1 MRAHSLVA
9 IGGTFD
15 HLHLGHE
22 SLIAKAFQYGDS
34 VIIGITSD
42 EFAKKSNKSGIQS
55 FKERSEALR
64 KFLAGKKLLERSSIV
79 PLNDPYGSL
88 IQEPRIGAVIVTDET
103 LPRAEEANKI
113 RSDKGLNRARIYVIQ
128 VINAKDGGSISS
140 TRIRNKEID
149 EKGNLISS

>member
-1 MRAHSLVA
+1 MRPHSLVV

-22 SLIAKAFQYGDS
+22 SLILNAFQYGDS

-55 FKERSEALR
+55 FKQRSEALR
-64 KFLAGKKLLERSSIV
+64 KLLARKKLLERSSIV
-79 PLNDPYGSL
+79 PLNNPYGPL
-88 IQEPRIGAVIVTDET
+88 TQEPRVGAVIVTDET

-113 RSDKGLNRARIYVIQ
+113 RSDKGLNRVRIYVIQ
-128 VINAKDGGSISS
+128 FISAKDGGSISS

>member
-1 MRAHSLVA
+1 MRPHSLVV

-22 SLIAKAFQYGDS
+22 SLILNAFQYGDS

-55 FKERSEALR
+55 FKQRSEALR
-64 KFLAGKKLLERSSIV
+64 KLLARKKLLERSSIV
-79 PLNDPYGSL
+79 PLNNPYGPL
-88 IQEPRIGAVIVTDET
+88 TQEPRVGAVIVTDET

-113 RSDKGLNRARIYVIQ
+113 RSDKGLNRVRIYVIQ
-128 VINAKDGGSISS
+128 FINAKDGGSISS